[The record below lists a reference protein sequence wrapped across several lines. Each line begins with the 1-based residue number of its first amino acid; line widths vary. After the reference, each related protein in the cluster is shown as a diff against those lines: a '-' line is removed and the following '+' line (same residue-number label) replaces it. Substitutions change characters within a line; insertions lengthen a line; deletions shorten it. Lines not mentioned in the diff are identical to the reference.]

1 MIERREIWDEFRW
14 EDFMLER
21 DKKVERA
28 MELLYRERPVADA
41 SGWSWLM
48 GELPEIDDDDTDDGE
63 EWKCETLQPWRLAQ
77 DFAAHALKVVE
88 SMAERP
94 KSESGTGSG
103 ADSAVV
109 DFVSNA
115 MIAPGTIARGMSF
128 GCEPEGGGQ
137 HRLLQTRSC
146 RGQFGNQRP
155 PRNEAERDP
164 GGNGVSRPRGRGR
177 RGAGRHCTTRRRAA
191 RSVLAQSGL
200 SCETWGDTRFESF
213 LLKTKRN

>member
-128 GCEPEGGGQ
+128 GGEPGGGGANIAYCKRGLAAANSAISALREM
-137 HRLLQTRSC
+137 RLKGIL
-146 RGQFGNQRP
+146 
-155 PRNEAERDP
+155 
-164 GGNGVSRPRGRGR
+164 GGT
-177 RGAGRHCTTRRRAA
+177 AYH
-191 RSVLAQSGL
+191 VLAAEAAEARDAIAL
-200 SCETWGDTRFESF
+200 HVAELREAF
-213 LLKTKRN
+213 LRNRG